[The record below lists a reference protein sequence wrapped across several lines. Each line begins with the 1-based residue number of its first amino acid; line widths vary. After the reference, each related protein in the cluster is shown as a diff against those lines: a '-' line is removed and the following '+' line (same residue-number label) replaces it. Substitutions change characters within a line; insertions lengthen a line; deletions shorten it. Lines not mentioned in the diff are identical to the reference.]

1 MTSQTKSSRVVW
13 VTMMVLSILL
23 LVWTVP
29 LLLLSGGE
37 AILVQGLDLAG
48 SPLAVEELDE
58 AAQGYLNMAM
68 LKPLWE
74 EIWIGVFGIFC
85 ALGLKQKKPYA
96 WTLSLFWGI
105 MLITNAV
112 IQGVYEVAILN
123 WSNACLQTYLFLLL
137 GTVAVVSLLVA
148 RGGYFPQQARSAI

>member
-1 MTSQTKSSRVVW
+1 MAAEYTSNRAVW
-13 VTMMVLSILL
+13 VIMMALSILL

-37 AILVQGLDLAG
+37 AILVQGLNLAG
-48 SPLAVEELDE
+48 SSLAVEEIDE

-85 ALGLKQKKPYA
+85 ALALKQKKRYA

-105 MLITNAV
+105 MLITNVV
-112 IQGVYEVAILN
+112 IQGAYEVAILN
-123 WSNACLQTYLFLLL
+123 WSNVCLQTYLFLLL

-148 RGGYFPQQARSAI
+148 RKGYFCQQAVAA

>member
-1 MTSQTKSSRVVW
+1 
-13 VTMMVLSILL
+13 
-23 LVWTVP
+23 

-37 AILVQGLDLAG
+37 AILVQGLTLAG

-74 EIWIGVFGIFC
+74 EIWIGIFGIFC
-85 ALGLKQKKPYA
+85 ALGLKQKKPWA

-137 GTVAVVSLLVA
+137 GVIAVVTLSVTR
-148 RGGYFPQQARSAI
+148 RGFFPDQSTRQE

>member
-1 MTSQTKSSRVVW
+1 MTSQTKSSRFVW

-37 AILVQGLDLAG
+37 AILVQGLNLAG

-85 ALGLKQKKPYA
+85 ALGLKQKKPWA

-137 GTVAVVSLLVA
+137 GVIAVVSLSVTR
-148 RGGYFPQQARSAI
+148 RGFFPDQSRRQE

>member
-1 MTSQTKSSRVVW
+1 MTSQTKSSRFVW

-37 AILVQGLDLAG
+37 AILIQGLNLAG

-74 EIWIGVFGIFC
+74 EIWIGVFGIIF
-85 ALGLKQKKPYA
+85 ALGLKQKNPYA

-137 GTVAVVSLLVA
+137 GTVSVVSLWVA
-148 RGGYFPQQARSAI
+148 RKGYFRQQLGRAI

>member
-1 MTSQTKSSRVVW
+1 MTAENRSDQYVW
-13 VTMMVLSILL
+13 VIMMVLSVLL
-23 LVWTVP
+23 LVWTLP
-29 LLLLSGGE
+29 LLLLSGGT
-37 AILVQGLDLAG
+37 AILEQGLTLAG
-48 SPLAVEELDE
+48 SPLLVGDLDE

-74 EIWIGVFGIFC
+74 EIWIGVLGIYC
-85 ALGLKQKKPYA
+85 ALGLRKKKKHA
-96 WTLSLFWGI
+96 WILGLFWGI

-137 GTVAVVSLLVA
+137 GTVAVVSLWVA
-148 RGGYFPQQARSAI
+148 RKGYFRQQLGRAT